1 MKIFGVTFDRDIH
14 RIQLAHA
21 LHSVALSFV
30 GIYVPIFL
38 LTHGFSLPETIFF
51 FVMLHLSG
59 LAVGLGVCPWLMR
72 RFGLA
77 QTLRLSYPF
86 QIAFFVALNI
96 MPEHGIPWMIVAALG
111 GIANFVY
118 WMPLNILLVKHADE
132 KKMGSDL
139 GAFFALPKVFGIA
152 GPLISAALIPFI
164 GFWPMFVVAGI
175 GLVVAYL
182 PLVGIG
188 ENGVTVDFRF
198 SQAWEK
204 IRKRKLLF
212 VLEGFDNIVEE
223 SEWFWG
229 IFVFLIIGS
238 LAAPGIVGGLE
249 SLGGALF
256 ALLVGKYANEH
267 AGKLIPIASLGL
279 ATLWVVRSFIDTALP
294 AYLVSVV
301 SSFAMT
307 LFLVSYFSMIYRN
320 IKNDDE
326 ETFLILR
333 EIPTVLGRMVVF
345 GSILLVASDPRQFFF
360 LPIVAVGILLLL
372 FFMKRRRLVS
382 T

>member
-1 MKIFGVTFDRDIH
+1 MKILGVTFDRDIH

-21 LHSVALSFV
+21 IHSVALSFV

-38 LTHGFSLPETIFF
+38 LTHGFSLAGTILF
-51 FVMLHLSG
+51 FVVLHLSG
-59 LAVGLGVCPWLMR
+59 LAVGLTVCPWLMK
-72 RFGLA
+72 RFGLT

-86 QIAFFVALNI
+86 GIAFFALLNL
-96 MPEHGIPWMIVAALG
+96 MPIFPIPWVLIAAIG
-111 GIANFVY
+111 GIAIFVY

-152 GPLISAALIPFI
+152 GPLISAALIPFV

-182 PLVGIG
+182 PLVGVG
-188 ENGVTVDFRF
+188 KNGVSVDFRF

-212 VLEGFDNIVEE
+212 ALEGFDNIIEE

-229 IFVFLIIGS
+229 IFAFLMIGS
-238 LAAPGIVGGLE
+238 LSAPGIIGGLE
-249 SLGGALF
+249 SLGGAIF

-267 AGKLIPIASLGL
+267 AGKLIPIASVGL
-279 ATLWVVRSFIDTALP
+279 AALWVARFFIETPLP
-294 AYLVSVV
+294 AYLISVV

-345 GSILLVASDPRQFFF
+345 GSILLVASDPRRFFF
-360 LPIVAVGILLLL
+360 LPIVAIGILLLL